1 MSRRAQMFLTE
12 VVFLASV
19 FLAGATN
26 SWSQLN
32 TTTIGGTVTDSTGA
46 AVPDA
51 TVTITNEGTQTPSVM
66 ETNSDGNFIAPGLPV
81 GTYTVSVQKAG
92 FQAYRQTGVAT
103 HPSQVTSVDAVLTI
117 GSVSTQVHVSASAV
131 QVQTATPEVSSEVSE
146 KQVQTLPLNG
156 RNFQSLSALMPGVTN
171 MSPDTAQVQGGFL
184 QTNAMSVN
192 GMGIT
197 GSNYYVD
204 GIWDMNIGDMLQ
216 LSITPNPDSIE
227 EVRVLQNNYSAQYGM
242 FGANQIL
249 VQTKS
254 GTDRFH
260 GSAWEYLRNDAL
272 NARNFF
278 SPVVPPLKQNIFGF
292 TLGGPVYIP
301 GHYNTDKKKTFFFV
315 TEQWARQ
322 IIGFTGTSAGVSTA
336 TAPTGADP
344 TAAMRNGAFNTAI
357 TDPTTGQPFPQ
368 TSPGVYQIPQSRI
381 NPDALTFLNAMAPL
395 PNNPAGGF
403 NNYINLNPEVNH
415 TRDIEGKVNHI
426 FSDNLRMMAEYFTN
440 FQLNSN
446 PNDTFL
452 GSPYSVN
459 RADVTTHDQL
469 AQLQLT
475 WIPKSTMVNTVSVN
489 MNNYVVNL
497 LTAGT
502 FEQSQIPNFHE
513 TLPFQGFLSERL
525 PQVQFAGGWAPIGQ
539 STSVP
544 SPHSSNLNDT
554 LSDDWSWLQ
563 GNHYVQAG
571 MVVSLGTARENTF
584 SASNGEWFFSGQ
596 FTGNPIADYLL
607 GDAASFTQ
615 ASTVIR
621 GYIHYPLYSPYV
633 QDRWKVNR
641 HLTVTAGL
649 RYEFLPSPHPQR
661 ALAANFIP
669 SLYNPAQAPI
679 VNSDGTITPTPGY
692 NPVNGLVYNGVNGA
706 PVNFTTSHQNDWAPT
721 VGFAWDVFGNGKTSL
736 RGGYGITYTTVPTSN
751 DCSFNCVDAPPV
763 ITTLTLITP
772 KFPSPVGAAAS
783 PPGAPGIAAQD
794 LNFYPAQQV
803 QTYSLS
809 LEHQFPGNWL
819 LSVAG
824 AGNAVRHMN
833 SNININQPLPDPPYD
848 FNPIINGGTVFPYV
862 YSPYLGYANITQ
874 ATNALTQN
882 WNALE
887 VNLRHPIGHNLF
899 LTSSYTWQHCLSEA
913 RGSAFIG
920 PSVQDSYHPSQNYG
934 TCGTNVFNVWTSSLI
949 YSLPWFRGTTGL
961 VNQALGGWQFSD
973 ITTVQS
979 GFALD
984 PGLATATP
992 GLATRPDRVPGTS
1005 ATGPKTLQ
1013 EWFNTNAFAAPAAG
1027 YFGNAAPG
1035 SIIGP
1040 GVFNFDMALY
1050 KDFRVKE
1057 DVNFQFRAEAFN
1069 IFNRANFAGVQ
1080 TAYGAGNFGAVT
1092 AALDPRIFEFALRF
1106 QF

>member
-1 MSRRAQMFLTE
+1 MRLSALE
-12 VVFLASV
+12 VSIYVLGLCLAS
-19 FLAGATN
+19 TQT

-32 TTTIGGTVTDSTGA
+32 TATIGGTITDSTGA
-46 AVPDA
+46 AIPGA
-51 TVTITNEGTQTPSVM
+51 TVTITNEGTQSQSVM
-66 ETNSDGNFIAPGLPV
+66 QTNSSGSYIAPGLPV
-81 GTYTVSVQKAG
+81 GNYTVTVQKAG
-92 FQAYRQTGVAT
+92 FQIYRQTGVAT
-103 HPSQVTSVDAVLTI
+103 HPSLVTSVNGVLTV
-117 GSVSTQVHVSASAV
+117 GSVSTQVQVSASAV
-131 QVQTATPEVSSEVSE
+131 QVQTATPEVSSVVSE
-146 KQVQTLPLNG
+146 TQVQTLPLNG

-171 MSPDTAQVQGGFL
+171 MSPNTAQVQGGFL
-184 QTNAMSVN
+184 QVNAMSVN

-227 EVRVLQNNYSAQYGM
+227 EVRVLQNNYSSQYSM
-242 FGANQIL
+242 FGANQVL
-249 VQTKS
+249 VQTKT

-272 NARNFF
+272 DARNFF
-278 SPVVPPLKQNIFGF
+278 SPVVPPLKQNIFGL
-292 TLGGPVYIP
+292 TLGGPIYIP
-301 GHYNTDKKKTFFFV
+301 GHYNTDKKKTFFFF

-322 IIGFTGTSAGVSTA
+322 TIGFTGTSAGVSTA
-336 TAPTGADP
+336 TAPIGTSP
-344 TAAMRNGAFNTAI
+344 TEDMRNGIFDTPI
-357 TDPTTGQPFPQ
+357 TDPLTGQPFPQ
-368 TSPGVYQIPQSRI
+368 TSPGVYQIPSSRI
-381 NPDALTFLNAMAPL
+381 DPNGLVFLNTMVPL

-403 NNYINLNPEVNH
+403 YNYINLNPEVNH
-415 TRDIEGKVNHI
+415 TKDIEAKVNHN
-426 FSDNLRMMAEYFTN
+426 FSDNLRVMAEYFTN
-440 FQLNSN
+440 FQDNSN

-452 GSPYSVN
+452 GSPYDVN
-459 RADVTTHDQL
+459 RANVTTHDQL

-489 MNNYVVNL
+489 MNNYIVNL
-497 LTAGT
+497 LTAGIWQ
-502 FEQSQIPNFHE
+502 QSQVPDFHY
-513 TLPFQGFLSERL
+513 TLPYQGFLSERL
-525 PQVQFAGGWAPIGQ
+525 PQVEFAGGWSPFGQ

-584 SASNGEWFFSGQ
+584 SASNGAWFFSGQ

-607 GDAASFTQ
+607 GDAATFSQ
-615 ASTVIR
+615 ASTVVR

-633 QDRWKVNR
+633 QDRWKVKR

-649 RYEFLPSPHPQR
+649 RYEYFPSPHPQHGI
-661 ALAANFIP
+661 AANFIP
-669 SLYNPAQAPI
+669 SLYNPAQAPV
-679 VNSDGTITPTPGY
+679 VNNDGTITPTPGY
-692 NPVNGLVYNGVNGA
+692 NPQNGLAFNGLNGV
-706 PVNFTTSHQNDWAPT
+706 PLNFTTSHENDWAPT
-721 VGFAWDVFGNGKTSL
+721 AGFAWDIFGNGKTSL

-751 DCSFNCVDAPPV
+751 DCSFNCIDAPP
-763 ITTLTLITP
+763 IIQTLTLITP
-772 KFPSPVGAAAS
+772 KFPTPVGGAEAPA
-783 PPGAPGIAAQD
+783 GAPAIFAQS
-794 LNFYPAQQV
+794 LNYYPAQQV

-833 SNININQPLPDPPYD
+833 SSININQPLPDPPYD
-848 FNPIINGGTVFPYV
+848 FNPIINGGTVFPNV
-862 YSPYLGYANITQ
+862 YSPYLGYANISQ
-874 ATNALTQN
+874 SSNALTQN

-887 VNLRHPIGHNLF
+887 IYMRHPVGHNLF

-920 PSVQDSYHPSQNYG
+920 PSVQDSYHPSRNYG
-934 TCGTNVFNVWTSSLI
+934 TCGTNAFDVWTTSLI
-949 YSLPWFRGTTGL
+949 YSFPWFRGTGL
-961 VNQALGGWQFSD
+961 MNQVLGGWQFSD

-984 PGLATATP
+984 PGLAIATP
-992 GLATRPDRVPGTS
+992 GLATRADRLSGTS
-1005 ATGPKTLQ
+1005 ATGPKSLA

-1040 GVFNFDMALY
+1040 GVVNFDMALY
-1050 KDFRVKE
+1050 KDFKVKE
-1057 DVNFQFRAEAFN
+1057 YVTFQFRAEAFN
-1069 IFNRANFAGVQ
+1069 IFNHPSFSGVQ

-1092 AALDPRIFEFALRF
+1092 SALDPRIFEFALRV